1 MSSLVPFGGA
11 AGLLVA
17 PLPGIPP
24 RLKQSPLPQQI
35 TSQGFQDSGLPGP
48 RETGVAELPEV
59 CEELSDKP
67 GTQQR
72 RPSIPQGV
80 PFWTLA
86 AFVPQGKSGE
96 DTRSLY
102 DYYRIMSFNLS
113 GSWATDLDGKFSAL
127 GRRETKRDNSFLQ
140 QPGLCSPRPNLLSRL
155 HSCPPALN
163 PAEHP

>member
-1 MSSLVPFGGA
+1 MSPLGEQLASLSS
-11 AGLLVA
+11 

-24 RLKQSPLPQQI
+24 RLKQSPPPQQI

-48 RETGVAELPEV
+48 RETGVGVLPEV
-59 CEELSDKP
+59 CEELSEKP

-72 RPSIPQGV
+72 WPSIPRGV
-80 PFWTLA
+80 PLLTFA

-102 DYYRIMSFNLS
+102 DYYGIMSFKLS
-113 GSWATDLDGKFSAL
+113 GSWATDLDGKFSAP

-140 QPGLCSPRPNLLSRL
+140 QPGLRSPCPKLLSRL
-155 HSCPPALN
+155 HCCTPALN